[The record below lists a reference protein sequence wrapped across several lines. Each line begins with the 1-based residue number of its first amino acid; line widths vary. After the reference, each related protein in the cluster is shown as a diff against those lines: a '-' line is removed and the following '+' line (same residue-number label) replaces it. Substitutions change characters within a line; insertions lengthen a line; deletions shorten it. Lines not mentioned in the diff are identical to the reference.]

1 MPAVTSNEMKGLFAA
16 GYTGPQANGPV
27 TRARI
32 RAGLAQRAGSGGPGI
47 GPQGPA
53 GEGCGQGVVM
63 RLRRQIGWRDAER
76 GGNVDRRAAAEA
88 VAAAGK
94 PVVMAM
100 LMERCPA
107 VVVGMLLRAGLVV
120 SAVEMKRGMGVAA
133 DEGQRQQHDQAAQE

>member
-1 MPAVTSNEMKGLFAA
+1 
-16 GYTGPQANGPV
+16 
-27 TRARI
+27 
-32 RAGLAQRAGSGGPGI
+32 
-47 GPQGPA
+47 
-53 GEGCGQGVVM
+53 M
-63 RLRRQIGWRDAER
+63 RLHCQFGRGDTEH
-76 GGNVDRRAAAEA
+76 GGNVDGRTAAEA